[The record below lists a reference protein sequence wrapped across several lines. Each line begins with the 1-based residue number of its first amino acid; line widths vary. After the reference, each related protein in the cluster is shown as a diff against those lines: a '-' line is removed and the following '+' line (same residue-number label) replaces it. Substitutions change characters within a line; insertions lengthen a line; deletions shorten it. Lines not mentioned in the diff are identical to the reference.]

1 MAIACSLLC
10 CQRLFLV
17 SRRLLQL
24 SSFFFSTP
32 TPAAVKAKAETSLL
46 HPSSFQSLCPNR
58 HRETLAAARTLC
70 RQFSSSQSNTTN
82 SPAAFDY
89 SSEEEEE
96 ASNNKTKM
104 KTKTK
109 EKSMDKSKLPP
120 PYDPFNNNRKR
131 KNRHHHTVEEEEEE
145 DPKDLQAIFHK
156 MRTEGL
162 VPNAI
167 KMFDALSKDG
177 LTNEALEL
185 FSLIKDKGSMPDV
198 VAHTAVV
205 EAYANAGQPKE
216 ALRVFIRMLA
226 SGVRSNAYTYSVL
239 IRGLAADSRTLPDA
253 KRHLLEMMD
262 DGIRPNAATYT
273 AVFEAF
279 FARGEEEQKR
289 LDEARQ
295 LLEQMRDKGFVPDE
309 RAVRDHLAAN
319 KRGGQVFR
327 TFMNLLFDKTNRC
340 HG

>member
-1 MAIACSLLC
+1 MAIASSLFC
-10 CQRLFLV
+10 CQRIFLI

-24 SSFFFSTP
+24 SSFPFSTPTPP

-58 HRETLAAARTLC
+58 HHETLAAARTLC
-70 RQFSSSQSNTTN
+70 RQFSSSQSNNTN

-89 SSEEEEE
+89 SSEEEE
-96 ASNNKTKM
+96 ASNNKIKM
-104 KTKTK
+104 KTK
-109 EKSMDKSKLPP
+109 ELSMDKSKLPP
-120 PYDPFNNNRKR
+120 PYDPFNNNMKKR
-131 KNRHHHTVEEEEEE
+131 KENHHHLHTIEEEE
-145 DPKDLQAIFHK
+145 DHPKDLQVIFHK

-177 LTNEALEL
+177 LTHEALEL

-216 ALRVFIRMLA
+216 ALRVFMRMLA
-226 SGVRSNAYTYSVL
+226 SGVRPNAYTYSVL

-253 KRHLLEMMD
+253 KRHLLGMMD

-279 FARGEEEQKR
+279 FDSGEERKEKR
-289 LDEARQ
+289 LEEARQ
-295 LLEQMRDKGFVPDE
+295 LLEQMRDKGFIPDE

-319 KRGGQVFR
+319 KRGVQVFR
-327 TFMNLLFDKTNRC
+327 TLMNLLFDK
-340 HG
+340 